1 MNFSLWDNRRMSL
14 YLVVYFYIV
23 AEQSKT
29 EMRLYAEM
37 YIHKLVRA
45 PKMKK
50 AFRTKCS
57 YTYKDSTISS
67 EHARKLYDY
76 QLCQVRFFYEYPCE
90 VVPVM
95 RINCASF
102 YRSCVETKTFDGRLH
117 WSCFLDNSYSAFSQ
131 SDNKGNNFEMF
142 STFFFTLRDTC
153 DD

>member
-1 MNFSLWDNRRMSL
+1 MSL

-29 EMRLYAEM
+29 EMRLYAEI

-67 EHARKLYDY
+67 KHARKLYDY
-76 QLCQVRFFYEYPCE
+76 QLCQVRFFMNIHAKLFP
-90 VVPVM
+90 
-95 RINCASF
+95 
-102 YRSCVETKTFDGRLH
+102 
-117 WSCFLDNSYSAFSQ
+117 
-131 SDNKGNNFEMF
+131 
-142 STFFFTLRDTC
+142 
-153 DD
+153 